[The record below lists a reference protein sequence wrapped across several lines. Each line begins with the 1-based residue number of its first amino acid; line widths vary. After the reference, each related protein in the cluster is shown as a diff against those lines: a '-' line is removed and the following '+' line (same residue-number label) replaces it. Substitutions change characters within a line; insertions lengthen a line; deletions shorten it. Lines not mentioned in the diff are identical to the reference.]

1 MNCENCNY
9 DMGDS
14 FENCGAS
21 EDGVCPECSNQ
32 CTPPVTNKMKAEY
45 YYVQTNDEP
54 LGVFLFENRD
64 DIPKTSQYVRTTT
77 ENPTDLVPVDNYPR
91 ALTFRECL

>member
-21 EDGVCPECSNQ
+21 EDGVCPECSN
-32 CTPPVTNKMKAEY
+32 
-45 YYVQTNDEP
+45 
-54 LGVFLFENRD
+54 
-64 DIPKTSQYVRTTT
+64 
-77 ENPTDLVPVDNYPR
+77 
-91 ALTFRECL
+91 LTK